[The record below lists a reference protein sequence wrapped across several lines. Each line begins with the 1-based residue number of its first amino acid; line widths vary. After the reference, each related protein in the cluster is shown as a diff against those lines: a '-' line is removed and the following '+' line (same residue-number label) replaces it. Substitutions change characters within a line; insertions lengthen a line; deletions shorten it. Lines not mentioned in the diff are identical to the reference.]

1 MLRGFDHVVILVPE
15 LDAAVESFTRL
26 GFTVVPG
33 GRHNVATHNALIAFQ
48 DGAYIE
54 LIAFWEDAPKHRW
67 HRFLGLGGGLVD
79 YCMRTDDLAGDVAR
93 LRVAGVAMSEDQPMS
108 RLRPDGYRLEW
119 TLSLATETQGIT
131 PFLIEDV
138 TPREERLP
146 RRTDHANGVTG
157 ISTLTV
163 AVNDLAVAAPLAS
176 LLGESQPLEQDDVE
190 GQGIRYVGHGHRLDF
205 IKPGSQGEMA
215 DLLAKRGGTGCVFAL
230 SLKTLGPQATM
241 QPAQSHNARLSLVH
255 A

>member
-1 MLRGFDHVVILVPE
+1 MLHGIDHVVILVPQLE
-15 LDAAVESFTRL
+15 AAAESYRRL

-33 GRHNVATHNALIAFQ
+33 GRHNVATHNALIAFE

-67 HRFLGLGGGLVD
+67 QRFLALGGGLVD
-79 YCMRTDDLAGDVAR
+79 YCMRTDDLTGDVAA
-93 LRVAGVAMSEDQPMS
+93 LRAAGVAMSEDQPMS

-119 TLSLATETQGIT
+119 KLALATATQGVT

-146 RRTDHANGVTG
+146 RLTDHANGVTG

-163 AVNDLAVAAPLAS
+163 AVADLGVPSQLS
-176 LLGESQPLEQDDVE
+176 PLLGESEAIE
-190 GQGIRYVGHGHRLDF
+190 QGIRYEGDGHRLDF
-205 IKPGSQGEMA
+205 VKAGDSGEMA
-215 DLLAKRGGTGCVFAL
+215 DHVARRGAGGVFAL
-230 SLKTLGPQATM
+230 SLKTTGADSTLD
-241 QPAQSHNARLSLVH
+241 PAQAQNARLSLVH
-255 A
+255 S